1 MKEMSQLVRFIV
13 FFVVSMVMANLIYY
27 VTRFID
33 KSKKGGK

>member
-1 MKEMSQLVRFIV
+1 MKELSQLVRFIV
-13 FFVVSMVMANLIYY
+13 FFGVSILAARAIYY

>member
-27 VTRFID
+27 VTRFFD
-33 KSKKGGK
+33 KPKKGGK